1 MRTGSDSRGGTD
13 LDVIAHTRRQIRELK
28 DARTL
33 RERLIRGTPEHD
45 AALAA
50 EQQLQSR
57 FWRWA
62 RGAGDGKS

>member
-1 MRTGSDSRGGTD
+1 MRTGSDFRAGTD
-13 LDVIAHTRRQIRELK
+13 LHLIAHTRRQIRALK
-28 DARTL
+28 DARML